1 MWLIGEWGWEE
12 RRVAMQKWSPYLS
25 IQFSKKFRPTINT
38 QNIVYFNSA
47 ESQKEDR
54 LITILELSPP
64 KIMMVLANMKTKE
77 KVYKVL

>member
-1 MWLIGEWGWEE
+1 
-12 RRVAMQKWSPYLS
+12 MQKWSPCLS
-25 IQFSKKFRPTINT
+25 IQFSKKLKPTINA

-54 LITILELSPP
+54 LITILELSPS
-64 KIMMVLANMKTKE
+64 KIMMVLADMKTKE